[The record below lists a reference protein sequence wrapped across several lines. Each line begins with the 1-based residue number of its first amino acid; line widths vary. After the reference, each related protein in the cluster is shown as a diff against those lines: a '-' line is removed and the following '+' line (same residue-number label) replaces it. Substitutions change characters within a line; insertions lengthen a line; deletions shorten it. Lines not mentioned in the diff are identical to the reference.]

1 MKYLGLFLILIM
13 SSCSAQWH
21 LKKAIQKDPFIASQK
36 EVRRDTII
44 VTKERVLQDTLM
56 AFKDTIVYRDR
67 VRVELKWQDR
77 KVYLSATCPSDTIVV
92 TKTIIKTELKR
103 VTMKDTLQNMIIWG
117 FVLLAAYVL
126 VTKLSNLIK

>member
-1 MKYLGLFLILIM
+1 
-13 SSCSAQWH
+13 

-117 FVLLAAYVL
+117 FVILAAYVL

>member
-21 LKKAIQKDPFIASQK
+21 LKKAIQKDPLIASQK

-44 VTKERVLQDTLM
+44 VTKERVLQDTLT